1 MLSMRHGVNALALVS
16 LSLASGCTAMPST
29 QSPDSAPTQDAAGAT
44 VATPE
49 SAAQLAARW
58 LALVEHTRTPADLSP
73 DQVERHTGLRMRPR
87 SDDPSQ
93 LEATGRLAGRWNF
106 SMTTVR
112 SSYRVVPYAL
122 RLRLDNGR
130 DGASDMSLVCE
141 FDYTQY
147 KASLER
153 LGFEPRVILGSQR
166 QINFNHDSGSGLHV
180 IVYVRAESA
189 KNEERRCV
197 DMALIDFM
205 PGSPAAPHSP

>member
-16 LSLASGCTAMPST
+16 LSLASGCTGMPST
-29 QSPDSAPTQDAAGAT
+29 QSPDTAPTQDAAGTT
-44 VATPE
+44 VPAPA
-49 SAAQLAARW
+49 SAEQLAVRW
-58 LALVEHTRTPADLSP
+58 LALVEHTRAPADFSP
-73 DQVERHTGLRMRPR
+73 DQVERHMGLRMRPR

-93 LEATGRLAGRWNF
+93 LEATGRLAGGWNF

-122 RLRLDNGR
+122 RLRLDDGR

-141 FDYTQY
+141 FDYKQY

-205 PGSPAAPHSP
+205 PG